1 MNNKSFNT
9 KRIAQG
15 YAKRPWL
22 HKGVIEELKA
32 EIGDAFE
39 NGLDVG
45 CGAGLS
51 SKALHLICKKVTGT
65 DISEEMIEICEELYP
80 EDDFTFYVA
89 KAEETH
95 IPKLKYDIVTA
106 AGVINW
112 VDKDMFLQ
120 NMYDVMTADGKLVIY
135 DFGITNQMRE
145 NPEYTDWY
153 NNEYLNIFPKPKR
166 NENIWSEKDMNG
178 LMTIKVQRDFEAA
191 YSFSQNDF
199 IDFMLIQSNVNE
211 RIQKKKI
218 TETKARNWMNETL
231 TPIFMNSMRELVFKG
246 YYWIIEKK

>member
-1 MNNKSFNT
+1 M
-9 KRIAQG
+9 
-15 YAKRPWL
+15 
-22 HKGVIEELKA
+22 
-32 EIGDAFE
+32 
-39 NGLDVG
+39 
-45 CGAGLS
+45 
-51 SKALHLICKKVTGT
+51 ICKKVTGT

-120 NMYDVMTADGKLVIY
+120 NMSDVMAADGKLVIY

-153 NNEYLNIFPKPKR
+153 NNEYLNKFPKPKR
-166 NENIWSEKDMNG
+166 NENIWSEKD
-178 LMTIKVQRDFEAA
+178 
-191 YSFSQNDF
+191 
-199 IDFMLIQSNVNE
+199 
-211 RIQKKKI
+211 
-218 TETKARNWMNETL
+218 MNETL